1 MSHTTDLIA
10 TANKCLEAG
19 ISVMP
24 ITIYEAPHKDT
35 GEKKWHKLPVI
46 KWKHLQ
52 SERLT
57 SGEIVEHY
65 KNIKKANGIG
75 IVCGKISG
83 DPYRRSCLE
92 VIDVDTKHDD
102 DGTIW
107 NDLTT
112 AIAHDDRVS
121 GLYKDLVIATTVNK
135 GYHLIYR
142 YEYDET
148 REPKSGH
155 HLAESKD
162 GNGII
167 ETMSQG
173 NYIVAYPT
181 PGYSILQGDFEDIPL
196 LTQSERDVLH
206 EICKRFHFIKD
217 TPVTA
222 PQPQGGV
229 KRTTAGKLPGEDY
242 DAQTSASE
250 LADLL
255 ERHGWTINSPLHH
268 DRISVLRPDNGSA
281 ATSATSGNIFSKPG
295 TVPLLSVFSSNAAPF
310 EVDKPDGSK
319 RAYTPFACYTLLEH
333 AGDYKAAA
341 RALRKDGY
349 GDPMNPAKEI
359 ETPTG
364 VTIYKQNH
372 STRERIEI
380 AAPGAHIHATDLRE
394 MSGYRIVIH
403 APGTPH
409 KEILPAI
416 NLIHASGKACFVDDG
431 TGELVFGCRIV
442 LSCIISK
449 YAGSEDEGLS
459 DIEISDFEREIAEH
473 AAMMPQDQEDKFI
486 KDATDYTK
494 EIGISYGT
502 IKAAKKK
509 IRAIKDEQRQAARI
523 EEAMHRGS
531 SEQNPG
537 KRLDGLLNELL
548 EIKRKA
554 GTASLDEINR
564 TLTYDDLFNVF
575 SKGSTDI
582 PTGYQMNDPGSKEF
596 FELHLPAG
604 ALSVIAGRTSHR
616 KTGLCMNICLNV
628 ATKRQVSG
636 DVYFFSYEESREVI
650 YLKFLS
656 LHSETPLIGVNNDKP
671 SSRPV
676 REFKKYYQEN
686 GQVNDK
692 GKNID
697 RLAKRFEND
706 VIKTGRL
713 KISEPRM
720 KITELCRAIMQLKDH
735 GNPGLI
741 AVDYLQLLR
750 HEEAGSKSRQAEL
763 MDVCEALR
771 EVAVTTG
778 LPILLAA
785 QFNRDVKQEEDIE
798 SYHIRESGDIEQTA
812 NLVIGIWDRAFSRE
826 RKSTGNGA
834 GGKDKPPLQRQRNGE
849 PAKPQPGKL
858 YVEVLKG
865 RDIGT
870 GAWSIM
876 NYTGQTGKIYSW
888 TPVLITSEEETLGS
902 SNKPKNVVN
911 RPHSTLPQPTAAQ
924 DQEPTPTAAQDDDD
938 LPPF

>member
-1 MSHTTDLIA
+1 MSNTAELIA
-10 TANKCLEAG
+10 TASKCLEAG

-24 ITIYEAPHKDT
+24 LSGKVPVFGSWEVLQQNRITHDLIVEYYN
-35 GEKKWHKLPVI
+35 GL
-46 KWKHLQ
+46 
-52 SERLT
+52 LT
-57 SGEIVEHY
+57 SS
-65 KNIKKANGIG
+65 KNCPEVFNRLHIAKTRASNFTAYPQITGLGLIMG
-75 IVCGKISG
+75 AISG
-83 DPYRRSCLE
+83 NLE
-92 VIDVDTKHDD
+92 AIDVDCKNDP
-102 DGTIW
+102 DGTLW
-107 NDLTT
+107 QHLNA
-112 AIAHDDRVS
+112 AISYDDRVS
-121 GLYKDLVIATTVNK
+121 GIFKEIVKAKTVGG

-142 YEYDET
+142 HTAINSKTSKPPGSTVLAKTPDKKPLIET
-148 REPKSGH
+148 RGEG
-155 HLAESKD
+155 
-162 GNGII
+162 G
-167 ETMSQG
+167 
-173 NYIVAYPT
+173 YIAAYPT
-181 PGYSILQGDFEDIPL
+181 PGYEIIEGDLSDVPTITHDEREALFSICRGFTLIQDA
-196 LTQSERDVLH
+196 
-206 EICKRFHFIKD
+206 
-217 TPVTA
+217 PVSS
-222 PQPQGGV
+222 PQPQRGA
-229 KRTTAGKLPGEDY
+229 KSTTAGNRPGDHY

-255 ERHGWTINSPLHH
+255 ERHGWRIISARHH
-268 DRISVLRPDNGSA
+268 NRISVLRPGKDLDIRNE
-281 ATSATSGNIFSKPG
+281 TSGTITNVTG
-295 TVPLLSVFSSNAAPF
+295 AVPLLSVWSTSAAPF

-319 RAYTPFACYTLLEH
+319 RAYTPFSCYAELEH
-333 AGDYKAAA
+333 KGDYKAAA
-341 RALRKDGY
+341 RALYANGY
-349 GDPMNPAKEI
+349 GERMNPAKEI
-359 ETPTG
+359 VTPAG
-364 VTIYKQNH
+364 VSIYKHNR
-372 STRERIEI
+372 STGDRIEI

-394 MSGYRIVIH
+394 MSGYDIIIH

-416 NLIHASGKACFVDDG
+416 NLIHAAGKKCFVDEGNGDP
-431 TGELVFGCRIV
+431 VFGCRIV
-442 LSCIISK
+442 LNCIISK
-449 YAGSEDEGLS
+449 YAPNDDAGLS
-459 DIEISDFEREIAEH
+459 DIQIADFEKELAEH

-486 KDATDYTK
+486 KDATDYAK
-494 EIGISYGT
+494 ELGISYDT

-509 IRAIKDEQRQAARI
+509 IRTIQDEQRQAARI
-523 EEAMHRGS
+523 EDAMHRGS
-531 SEQNPG
+531 NEQNPG
-537 KRLDGLLNELL
+537 KRLDGLLNELW
-548 EIKRKA
+548 EIKRQA
-554 GTASLDEINR
+554 GTASLEEINR

-582 PTGYQMNDPGSKEF
+582 PTGYQMNDPGTTGS

-628 ATKRQVSG
+628 ATERQVSG

-656 LHSETPLIGVNNDKP
+656 LHSETPLKDEDNDKP

-676 REFKKYYQEN
+676 KDFKRYYQAN
-686 GQVNDK
+686 GQVTDK
-692 GKNID
+692 GSNID

-771 EVAVTTG
+771 AVAVTTG

-785 QFNRDVKQEEDIE
+785 QFNREVKQEEDIE

-826 RKSTGNGA
+826 RKSTENSSTDNNG
-834 GGKDKPPLQRQRNGE
+834 KKPPLQRQRNGD
-849 PAKPQPGKL
+849 PATPEPGKL

-888 TPVLITSEEETLGS
+888 TPGQDTPKDAKLGS
-902 SNKPKNVVN
+902 STPPKNVVN
-911 RPHSTLPQPTAAQ
+911 R
-924 DQEPTPTAAQDDDD
+924 
-938 LPPF
+938 